1 MIGLNNQRGVGL
13 IEVMVALLLLAVAVL
28 GFSALQMNALNATDE
43 SLIRSRAM
51 SISKQ
56 LSENMRINNLST
68 NDFATELNKLN
79 QGATDITQYCA
90 KVTQANSSF
99 NKDSCKSV
107 ACTSK
112 QIAALNTLQA
122 AKLACEQDIM
132 LNMTACPEMSGI
144 NARQCI
150 ITSWG
155 NTLPVLD
162 SSNKD
167 ACGNNNGSYQIGSH
181 CLVMETY

>member
-1 MIGLNNQRGVGL
+1 MVGLNNQRGVGL

-51 SISKQ
+51 NVSKQ
-56 LSENMRINNLST
+56 LSENMRVNNLAT
-68 NDFATELNKLN
+68 NDFTLELNKLN
-79 QGATDITQYCA
+79 QGATNITEYCA
-90 KVTQANSSF
+90 KVMQANSSF
-99 NKDSCKSV
+99 NKDSCKAA

-132 LNMTACPEMSGI
+132 LNMTGCPEMSGI

-155 NTLPVLD
+155 STLPVLD
-162 SSNKD
+162 GSNKN
-167 ACGNNNGSYQIGSH
+167 ACGNNDGSYKIGSH
-181 CLVMETY
+181 CLVMESY

>member
-1 MIGLNNQRGVGL
+1 MNLSNNQRGVGL
-13 IEVMVALLLLAVAVL
+13 IEVMVALLLLAIAVL

-51 SISKQ
+51 SISKK
-56 LSENMRINNLST
+56 LSENMRVNNLPT
-68 NDFATELNKLN
+68 NDFTVELKKLN
-79 QGATDITQYCA
+79 QGVNNITEYCN
-90 KVTQANSSF
+90 KVTQANSDFSQ
-99 NKDSCKSV
+99 DSCKSA
-107 ACTSK
+107 ACTTK

-122 AKLACEQDIM
+122 AKLSCEQDIM

-150 ITSWG
+150 ITSWS

-162 SSNKD
+162 SDNKE
-167 ACGNNNGSYQIGSH
+167 ACGNSDGSYQIGSH